1 MFWRLTTAMIV
12 LFWAVMS
19 GLVIRDTYFPDHSR
33 FAEVPVRFVFDLFLS
48 EAAAFNNTLHLYQGQ
63 EKIGHTTFALRR
75 TDGKT
80 EEQEPV
86 YAIVANGSLTVPGTA
101 EKTEFGFRLNGELMG
116 GEKWQKFEIQIN
128 APQSETEA
136 VIAWKDGD
144 KLPQMEVKKGG
155 KVIMNS
161 AMAQTMMD
169 SPAVSGL
176 ITQLLPAN
184 SLSRA
189 TGMCLHAR
197 EGRLELAAKQRRCYI
212 ITCTL
217 MQDYEAQFYFTE
229 IGELARVDLPGG
241 YRLLE
246 PMLHGLEKGL
256 TTEL

>member
-1 MFWRLTTAMIV
+1 MFWRLITAMIV

-33 FAEVPVRFVFDLFLS
+33 FAEVPVPFVFDLFLS

-75 TDGKT
+75 MEGKT
-80 EEQEPV
+80 EEQEPI
-86 YAIVANGSLTVPGTA
+86 YAIVANGSVAMPETA
-101 EKTEFGFRLNGELMG
+101 EKTEIGFRLNGELMS
-116 GEKWQKFEIQIN
+116 GEKWQRFEIQIN
-128 APQSETEA
+128 APQNETEA

-155 KVIMNS
+155 KVIINS
-161 AMAQTMMD
+161 AMAQTLMD
-169 SPAVSGL
+169 SPAASSL

-184 SLSRA
+184 SLPQA
-189 TGMCLHAR
+189 TAMRLHAR

-212 ITCTL
+212 ITGTF
-217 MQDYEAQFYFTE
+217 MQGYEAKFYFTE

-246 PMLHGLEKGL
+246 PMLHGLEKDL
-256 TTEL
+256 STEL

>member
-1 MFWRLTTAMIV
+1 MFWRLITAMVV

-48 EAAAFNNTLHLYQGQ
+48 EAAAFNNTLHLYQGR

-75 TDGKT
+75 LDENDG
-80 EEQEPV
+80 QEPV
-86 YAIVANGSLTVPGTA
+86 YAIVTNGSVALPGA
-101 EKTEFGFRLNGELMG
+101 SEKTDFGFRLNGELLG
-116 GEKWQKFEIQIN
+116 AERWRRFEAQIS

-136 VIAWKDGD
+136 VITWKEGD
-144 KLPQMEVKKGG
+144 KLPDMEVKKGG
-155 KVIMNS
+155 QVIMNT
-161 AMAQTMMD
+161 AMARTMLD
-169 SPAVSGL
+169 SPTASSL
-176 ITQLLPAN
+176 ITQMLPAGALPQAA
-184 SLSRA
+184 SMRL
-189 TGMCLHAR
+189 LAR

-212 ITCTL
+212 VTASL
-217 MQDYEAQFYFTE
+217 MQDYEARLYFTE

-256 TTEL
+256 ISDE